1 MAEKMVLRVFTG
13 KEFRGWS
20 EFGRR
25 GVSGSVPLL
34 KQETVPGDQPSA
46 LGKGLCRQMLLLA

>member
-20 EFGRR
+20 EAGR